1 MKNNFTQ
8 ALRELTGFDGQSDSS
23 ETSLN
28 KDSAAPNFSEDIIE
42 EKVSSSS
49 VKTVKDFSE
58 SSQDTCTRITS
69 TMIITGDIKSSDNV
83 HIHGQVFGNVKTN
96 ATVYA
101 TDLILGNVSAQ
112 SGFF

>member
-8 ALRELTGFDGQSDSS
+8 ALRELTGFYGQSDSS